1 MDNRETKAFGAFL
14 KQLARLGMA
23 QALPLEIYV
32 RKAGDSVREIRREII
47 NDTHKG
53 LITPERAGELQELV
67 TTCMAWHKTHGYVE
81 ETHDARD
88 WVSLG
93 EGGHMRRRHLDENYE
108 KPKFKRET
116 STVEEELTKE
126 NEDEES

>member
-14 KQLARLGMA
+14 KQLARMGMR

-81 ETHDARD
+81 ENHDSRD
-88 WVSLG
+88 WESLG
-93 EGGHMRRRHLDENYE
+93 EGAHMRRKHLDENYE
-108 KPKFKRET
+108 TPVRMKAGH
-116 STVEEELTKE
+116 TVEEELTKE
-126 NEDEES
+126 NEDE